1 LRRIVGGHNG
11 LASYQPAPDARVGK
25 DRAGILSTDA
35 SFSTTARVPARGR
48 PRPRLRLPHGRSDD
62 ALVARVRA
70 GDERAFE
77 LVFDRYHRGL
87 LAFCRRMLASDE
99 EAEDALQHTFMAA
112 FRALRDSD
120 RPIHLKAWLY
130 TIARNRCLSLLRARR
145 EQVAFDDGHAT
156 GNSLAADIDRR
167 AELRGLLADLEQLP
181 EEQRAALVLF
191 ELGDHTHDEIAEV
204 LGVRR
209 DKVKALVFQARES
222 LAGWRQAR
230 ETPCIEIREQLAT
243 ARGAAFKRAGLRRHV
258 ARCEGCAEFE
268 TEVRRQRSAMALL
281 APVVPTAGLK
291 AAILGAAGIGAGASA
306 GAGGGSLAGL
316 GAAKGLAAKTML
328 CAAVAG
334 SAGSAGYVAVREV
347 QMHDA
352 RGDVPGAAAHASH
365 RARASAARGAQ
376 TAQAAKPVVISQA
389 APPVAAA
396 ATAAATAPKP
406 SHAAGAE
413 RRRDGKGHHRRH
425 GFGDGTHRAAGHNG
439 RWQRG
444 SAQGRSGRDGGRRHG
459 FGRGDDSGRADAAQS
474 SASADSGGPAKGGSA
489 DRAQSANGG
498 GFAKRA
504 HSKRGG
510 QTRASGITDG
520 ARPGTEG

>member
-1 LRRIVGGHNG
+1 M
-11 LASYQPAPDARVGK
+11 
-25 DRAGILSTDA
+25 STDA
-35 SFSTTARVPARGR
+35 SFSPTARVPALGR
-48 PRPRLRLPHGRSDD
+48 PRPRLRLPRGRSDD

-87 LAFCRRMLASDE
+87 LAFCRRMLASNE

-112 FRALRDSD
+112 YRALRGSD

-130 TIARNRCLSLLRARR
+130 TIARNRCLSVLRARR
-145 EQVAFDDGHAT
+145 EQVAFDDGHAA
-156 GNSLAADIDRR
+156 GDSLAADVDRR

-222 LAGWRQAR
+222 LAGWRRAR
-230 ETPCIEIREQLAT
+230 ETPCVEIREQLAT
-243 ARGAAFKRAGLRRHV
+243 ARGAAFKRAGLRRHL

-281 APVVPTAGLK
+281 PVVVPTAGLK
-291 AAILGAAGIGAGASA
+291 AAVLGAAGIGASASA
-306 GAGGGSLAGL
+306 GVGGGSLAGL

-352 RGDVPGAAAHASH
+352 RGDVPAAASHATH
-365 RARASAARGAQ
+365 RARASAAGGAQ
-376 TAQAAKPVVISQA
+376 GATAAKPVVISQA
-389 APPVAAA
+389 AAPAVTAPAAA
-396 ATAAATAPKP
+396 APKP
-406 SHAAGAE
+406 SHAPAAGHE
-413 RRRDGKGHHRRH
+413 RHGQGHHHRH
-425 GFGDGTHRAAGHNG
+425 AFGDGPRRTGGQDG
-439 RWQRG
+439 RGQRG
-444 SAQGRSGRDGGRRHG
+444 DAQRGRDGGRRHG
-459 FGRGDDSGRADAAQS
+459 FGRGDDSRRGS
-474 SASADSGGPAKGGSA
+474 SSRGGSFGASGPAKRHGSAKRDRFAAGDSAQGDRFPASGSAKRDRFAAGGSA
-489 DRAQSANGG
+489 KRDRPADRAH
-498 GFAKRA
+498 RT
-504 HSKRGG
+504 RGN
-510 QTRASGITDG
+510 
-520 ARPGTEG
+520 